1 MQIRLLVS
9 VFGISAVSFA
19 AGTEKPSAIG
29 FRSHAALA
37 AGTQTQ
43 MENKPPTLNA
53 APLPTQSAQDVS
65 PQTGLATFFGKDLH
79 GRVTSSG
86 EALDNSRL
94 TAAHATLPF
103 GTRVRVTRVSTGRSV
118 VVTITGRGSFTGNR
132 VISVSSRAAEE
143 LGFIQAGTT
152 EVRIEQDT
160 DRSGA

>member
-1 MQIRLLVS
+1 MQIRLFLS
-9 VFGISAVSFA
+9 VLGISVISFA
-19 AGTEKPSAIG
+19 AAPEKPSAIG

-37 AGTQTQ
+37 AGMHVR
-43 MENKPPTLNA
+43 MESKPPTA
-53 APLPTQSAQDVS
+53 ATVPLASQSALDVS
-65 PQTGLATFFGKDLH
+65 AQTGLATFFGKEFH

-86 EALDNSRL
+86 EALDNSGL

-118 VVTITGRGSFTGNR
+118 VVTITDRGSFTGNR

-143 LGFIQAGTT
+143 LGFLQAGTT
-152 EVRIEQDT
+152 EVRIEQDF